1 MFVKQAIIIRD
12 DLKLSKGKTAAQ
24 ACHACLGAYKKAKK
38 TARIKWEL
46 EGTKKV
52 ILKCSNLTELK
63 ALHKKAKGLKIAAA
77 LITDAGRT
85 EIPAGTI
92 TALGL
97 GPAKD
102 ELIDKVTGSL
112 KLLQ

>member
-1 MFVKQAIIIRD
+1 VKQAIIIRS

-24 ACHACLGAYKKAKK
+24 ACHACLSAYKKSKAL
-38 TARIKWEL
+38 ARVKWEF
-46 EGTKKV
+46 EGAKKV
-52 ILKCSNLTELK
+52 ILKCMNLNELK
-63 ALHKKAKGLKIAAA
+63 ALEKKAKGLRIPTA
-77 LITDAGRT
+77 LIKDAGRT

-102 ELIDKVTGSL
+102 ELIDKITGSL